1 MRKKCWTVVDY
12 ENSWII
18 VRCGIKINGQYS
30 TDDFIVP
37 VKGQNAAYEAWENFN
52 EWQYGKCPYVTI
64 TLEKIGYRV
73 A

>member
-1 MRKKCWTVVDY
+1 
-12 ENSWII
+12 